1 MSYKFLEHT
10 SDIIIEAKNKTF
22 ETTLEDVA
30 EGMFTQMG
38 EALDK
43 DSITITTK
51 APTKEQLVVDF
62 LSDIIAECETVPFTP
77 VKAELL
83 KFEKQGDILSVTAKI
98 HGEKKIPENI
108 IKAVTYHE
116 LKVEENNGEWI
127 ITVLF
132 DI

>member
-1 MSYKFLEHT
+1 MTYKFLEHT
-10 SDIIIEAKNKTF
+10 SDIIIEAKNKSF
-22 ETTLEDVA
+22 EAALEDVA
-30 EGMFTQMG
+30 DGMFTQMG
-38 EALDK
+38 KAEEK
-43 DSITITTK
+43 DSITFTTE

-62 LSDIIAECETVPFTP
+62 LSDVIVECETVPFTP

-98 HGEKKIPENI
+98 HGENKVSENI

-116 LKVEENNGEWI
+116 LKIEENNGEWI